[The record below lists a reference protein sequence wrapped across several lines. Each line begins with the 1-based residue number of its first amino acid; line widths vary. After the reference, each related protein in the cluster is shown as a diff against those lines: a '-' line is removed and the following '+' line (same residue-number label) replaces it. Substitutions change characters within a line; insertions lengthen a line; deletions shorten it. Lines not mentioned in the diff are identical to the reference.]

1 MSSLYHHP
9 ERAVVAAVILAGL
22 GLSADAAPNPS
33 LPASQMQPLH
43 VPVGGNFVGGEQKP
57 PLPAIAKQYENN
69 AQAIS
74 DGERLF
80 NWFNCSG
87 CHFSGA
93 GGIGPAFFNNG
104 QWLYGGR
111 LDQIYASIYQGR
123 PNGMPMWGNIIP
135 SSSIWEL
142 AAYVKSLST
151 KSASEPIP
159 TKPMPAFPGPATLE
173 TEPDTPPAT
182 TPAPSQ

>member
-1 MSSLYHHP
+1 MSSLYRHP
-9 ERAVVAAVILAGL
+9 ERTIAAAIVVAGL
-22 GLSADAAPNPS
+22 GLSADAAPNPA
-33 LPASQMQPLH
+33 LPSSQGQPLD
-43 VPVGGNFVGGEQKP
+43 VPVGGNFPGGEQEP
-57 PLPAIAKQYENN
+57 PLPALAKQYENN

-87 CHFSGA
+87 CHFNGA

-151 KSASEPIP
+151 KSANEPIP
-159 TKPMPAFPGPATLE
+159 TKPTQAFPGPATLE

-182 TPAPSQ
+182 TPAASQ